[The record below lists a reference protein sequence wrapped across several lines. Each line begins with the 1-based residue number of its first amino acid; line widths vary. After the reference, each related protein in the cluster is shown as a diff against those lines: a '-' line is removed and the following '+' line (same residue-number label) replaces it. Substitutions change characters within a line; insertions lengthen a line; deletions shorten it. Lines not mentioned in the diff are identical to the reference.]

1 MLGESSATWSPIRR
15 PMLGENSATW
25 SPVRPIEALNL
36 AQAENNQGG
45 STVVDVARQVSNWG
59 SGNTYKIGASADS
72 LNNGFGSKTVRLG

>member
-36 AQAENNQGG
+36 AQAENN
-45 STVVDVARQVSNWG
+45 
-59 SGNTYKIGASADS
+59 
-72 LNNGFGSKTVRLG
+72 